1 MERGGFSRAISHLLR
16 RGSSQRLAL
25 LDDVGRDEFGGACS
39 AVRRVVHRSRG
50 NEKRLARSQRRVR
63 LAFTLEQNRP
73 FDDVADFLAGMR
85 VPARRPARLEFDE
98 RRDGLT
104 SGRRDVGLLQNG
116 SLEGRLLSERHGGQ
130 TDGARGQSDDCCSVH
145 GSDHTP
151 RSRCRFH
158 AEARRLRSAAHRI
171 AVDCRFVTL
180 PASVD
185 AVVIGGGPA
194 GAAAGRLLAAWGHS
208 VAILDHPSPRAR
220 GLAESIPPSTH
231 KLMAEIGLLD
241 AVERAGFLRGRGNTV
256 WWASANPRIES
267 FGPPSLAT
275 QSASFRLRASS
286 VSAGQVGA
294 ASPREAPVRGL
305 GYQVFRPDFDR
316 VLLDSAAS
324 AGARVQTN
332 ARVRY
337 VAFADQ
343 HATVD
348 YDQEGLAS
356 RIEARFVLDCS
367 GRAGVVARRFRRV
380 QPGHRTYALVG
391 VWERNRWDLPDDT
404 HTVVETFDDGWAWS
418 VPISA
423 TVRHVGVMVGQGAP
437 YRAAV
442 EKSAALRQRLDG
454 ATLRHD
460 WACDASLY
468 YSDAYAG
475 SPYFLV
481 GDAGSFIDPLSS
493 FGVKKALA
501 SAWLA
506 AVAAHTS
513 LLDSGRQTVAREFFA
528 NWERSVYTTHLR
540 RSRDFARA
548 ALAEHPSAFWA
559 ARADVEIPAPS
570 DDEDAIPVG
579 SARFGTTSPLALR
592 YADEV
597 RFEDR
602 PVIRGREIVLE
613 KAFAGGIRFAH
624 HVDLVTLAEIACQS
638 NRLPDLFEKYCQRCA
653 PVPLPNL
660 IGGLSLLVARGILYD
675 VA

>member
-1 MERGGFSRAISHLLR
+1 MAVII
-16 RGSSQRLAL
+16 L
-25 LDDVGRDEFGGACS
+25 LDLDVVSTA
-39 AVRRVVHRSRG
+39 
-50 NEKRLARSQRRVR
+50 
-63 LAFTLEQNRP
+63 T
-73 FDDVADFLAGMR
+73 
-85 VPARRPARLEFDE
+85 
-98 RRDGLT
+98 
-104 SGRRDVGLLQNG
+104 
-116 SLEGRLLSERHGGQ
+116 
-130 TDGARGQSDDCCSVH
+130 
-145 GSDHTP
+145 
-151 RSRCRFH
+151 H
-158 AEARRLRSAAHRI
+158 ARLRSAAHRI

-180 PASVD
+180 PVSVD

-208 VAILDHPSPRAR
+208 VTILDRPSPRAR

-241 AVERAGFLRGRGNTV
+241 AVERASFLRGRGNTV
-256 WWASANPRIES
+256 WWASANPRIEP
-267 FGPPSLAT
+267 F
-275 QSASFRLRASS
+275 
-286 VSAGQVGA
+286 AGQVGE
-294 ASPREAPVRGL
+294 PGPVL
-305 GYQVFRPDFDR
+305 AYQVFRPDFDR

-324 AGARVQTN
+324 VGARVQTN
-332 ARVRY
+332 ARVRH

-343 HATVD
+343 YATVD
-348 YDQEGLAS
+348 YDHEGLAS

-391 VWERNRWDLPDDT
+391 VWERDRWDLPDDT
-404 HTVVETFDDGWAWS
+404 HTVVETFEDGWAWS

-423 TVRHVGVMVGQGAP
+423 TVRHIGVMVGPSLKDAQRYSDAI
-437 YRAAV
+437 
-442 EKSAALRQRLDG
+442 EKTAALRQRLDG

-468 YSDAYAG
+468 YSEAYAG
-475 SPYFLV
+475 SQFFLV

-513 LLDSGRQTVAREFFA
+513 LLDSGRQAVAREFFA
-528 NWERSVYTTHLR
+528 NWERGVYATHLR

-548 ALAEHPSAFWA
+548 AQAEHPSAFWA
-559 ARADVEIPAPS
+559 ARADVEVPAPS
-570 DDEDAIPVG
+570 DDEDAIPG
-579 SARFGTTSPLALR
+579 RSARFGTTSPLALK

-653 PVPLPNL
+653 PVPLPN
-660 IGGLSLLVARGILYD
+660 IVGGLSLLVAKGILHER
-675 VA
+675 A